1 MGQQHLSDRFDNE
14 IYFFDKCGS
23 DCGFVP
29 KCWTRVYASGYVPYE
44 GFGATVC
51 VQNEYVDAICGLLTA
66 FNAQQGEGQLTL
78 VNLAHEFGERQM

>member
-1 MGQQHLSDRFDNE
+1 
-14 IYFFDKCGS
+14 
-23 DCGFVP
+23 
-29 KCWTRVYASGYVPYE
+29 VPYE

>member
-1 MGQQHLSDRFDNE
+1 MKYIFLINAVVIVDLFPNAGPEFTRLDMCHMKAL
-14 IYFFDKCGS
+14 
-23 DCGFVP
+23 VP
-29 KCWTRVYASGYVPYE
+29 RC
-44 GFGATVC
+44 VC